1 MAIAAINTL
10 SRLDLVGVLEYGW
23 GGGQAN
29 WVYQFKPA
37 GDKTEAIAAIKRMQM
52 GDMPDFGTPMTT
64 AYNALK
70 NCDAGQKHIIIISDG
85 DPAPPP
91 VSLIKNMQSS
101 KITCTGVV
109 VFPHGGTD
117 QKTLQWIAY
126 QTGGR
131 FYNVKDPNTLP
142 QIFIKEAQVVRR
154 SLIIEQPFV
163 PKITNW
169 LSETVRGLDTT
180 LPKLDGFVLTG
191 PKGGLTQLVM
201 ATDKGDPV
209 LATGQM
215 KLGRSVAFTSGAG
228 ARWAKDWVGG
238 WGGYER
244 FWEQVVRWAAKPSQA
259 ADCEIF
265 ADVEGRQVSITVDA
279 VDAEGNFVQF
289 ADLVGQVVA
298 PEMSVKELALT
309 QIGPGRYRAGFQ
321 AGRSGSYLVNLR
333 YRKAGAEGKTGMV
346 QSVVTVPYAPEFR
359 DLTDNTPLLAAVQQA
374 TGGRQLGPDPE
385 KANLFEREGVSFPH
399 TALPLTKHLFTGGA
413 RAVDGQVGR
422 ADGRQAVRPGGR
434 RGAAAAGS
442 RAKAARAGKTRRT
455 ARRGAQAGRAR
466 NRRPPPEAA
475 SGQTRGQAAN
485 ERRHRPLRL
494 RRYSDARGACRR
506 RTALP

>member
-1 MAIAAINTL
+1 
-10 SRLDLVGVLEYGW
+10 VLEYGW

-399 TALPLTKHLFTGGA
+399 TALPLTKHLFIAWLALFLLDVASRRIAVDFRAILRAVAAA
-413 RAVDGQVGR
+413 RAVREQLTARSVEPMAGRRYDR
-422 ADGRQAVRPGGR
+422 ADAEAPPLP
-434 RGAAAAGS
+434 AAEQKQPEPAKPAAPPAEAPKPAEPETAAHLQRLL
-442 RAKAARAGKTRRT
+442 RAKREAKQRMKDDT
-455 ARRGAQAGRAR
+455 GR
-466 NRRPPPEAA
+466 
-475 SGQTRGQAAN
+475 
-485 ERRHRPLRL
+485 
-494 RRYSDARGACRR
+494 
-506 RTALP
+506 